1 LIAYSKETCMKY
13 RLVNTLNV
21 GNVLAQTLVW
31 ILLCLL
37 TFGLALPFFGYF
49 FLKLVIN
56 KTEIHEIV

>member
-1 LIAYSKETCMKY
+1 MKY

-21 GNVLAQTLVW
+21 GNVLAQTIVW
-31 ILLCLL
+31 IILCLL